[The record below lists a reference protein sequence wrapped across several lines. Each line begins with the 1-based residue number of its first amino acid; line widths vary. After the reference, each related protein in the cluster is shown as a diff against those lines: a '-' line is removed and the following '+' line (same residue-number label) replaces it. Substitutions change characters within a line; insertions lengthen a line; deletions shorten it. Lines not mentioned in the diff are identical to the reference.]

1 MTNYN
6 DQVCS
11 LGVAVPKFGAVLSII
26 CGFFDGD
33 LYLDPF
39 TAVYCCCCCK
49 LYLARGGHTRC
60 QGVLDHGLNL
70 HRNIPL
76 SFFFVP
82 HVSVLGNK
90 SELNLISSCCEYY
103 NLKMRHL
110 CRYDDINLPSYPLFT
125 QDGHSDRLSVS
136 SLGVGDPDCS
146 SLLDEEYCGE
156 SGSSVVSPL
165 RNGPIGPR
173 RSPRRSP
180 LRSRLD
186 GTPPGSSLGRPTSL
200 LPGENN
206 LTPVKF

>member
-1 MTNYN
+1 MF
-6 DQVCS
+6 S
-11 LGVAVPKFGAVLSII
+11 G
-26 CGFFDGD
+26 
-33 LYLDPF
+33 
-39 TAVYCCCCCK
+39 CCCSQVWCCSEH
-49 LYLARGGHTRC
+49 YLWLFWWRFILGPIYCSVLLLLLQTLPREGGSYSVSRC
-60 QGVLDHGLNL
+60 VGLNL

-90 SELNLISSCCEYY
+90 SELNLISSCCEYS
-103 NLKMRHL
+103 NLKMR
-110 CRYDDINLPSYPLFT
+110 RYDDINLPSYPLFT